1 MFPQNNLSFH
11 PDQRLAHSTARF
23 GRAGIALPV
32 AVSKMDEKIETFGN
46 MDGLN
51 LMKPHDTVKHGMI

>member
-1 MFPQNNLSFH
+1 MFPQNDLSFH

-32 AVSKMDEKIETFGN
+32 AVSKMDEPIEP
-46 MDGLN
+46 LEIW
-51 LMKPHDTVKHGMI
+51 MKLDETT